1 MVGQDWSTKEGD
13 YVEFGSRN
21 QHGMGGKVGGRRGR
35 KRKQL
40 KGNIDLQGSLL
51 EVPNLHIK
59 LAARRLRDQC
69 RTPAVVIGSPAL
81 GLLKLMEY
89 SLPQIGLV
97 QGLLW

>member
-51 EVPNLHIK
+51 EVPNLISNWQQEDSETN
-59 LAARRLRDQC
+59 AGPQ
-69 RTPAVVIGSPAL
+69 
-81 GLLKLMEY
+81 LL
-89 SLPQIGLV
+89 S
-97 QGLLW
+97 